1 MAAGN
6 KAAGI
11 KMARRNQNVVK
22 HASMQQAGQ
31 AGAKHAAINHAAR
44 TASRAGGKAI
54 KAGMVKALAGGITAA
69 VIGSGVGKA
78 LKQHQGDKK
87 VITSGQEYSTQEEKE
102 GTPDSSVKEFVDDN
116 QAFIKEI
123 LALEAEV
130 PEGTEFQTDI
140 NENVRME
147 K

>member
-1 MAAGN
+1 MYLLEA
-6 KAAGI
+6 
-11 KMARRNQNVVK
+11 
-22 HASMQQAGQ
+22 
-31 AGAKHAAINHAAR
+31 
-44 TASRAGGKAI
+44 
-54 KAGMVKALAGGITAA
+54 
-69 VIGSGVGKA
+69 KA

-130 PEGTEFQTDI
+130 PEGAEFQT
-140 NENVRME
+140 V
-147 K
+147 

>member
-11 KMARRNQNVVK
+11 KMAGRNQNVVK

-69 VIGSGVGKA
+69 VIGSGVFIGGKA

-87 VITSGQEYSTQEEKE
+87 
-102 GTPDSSVKEFVDDN
+102 
-116 QAFIKEI
+116 
-123 LALEAEV
+123 
-130 PEGTEFQTDI
+130 
-140 NENVRME
+140 
-147 K
+147 